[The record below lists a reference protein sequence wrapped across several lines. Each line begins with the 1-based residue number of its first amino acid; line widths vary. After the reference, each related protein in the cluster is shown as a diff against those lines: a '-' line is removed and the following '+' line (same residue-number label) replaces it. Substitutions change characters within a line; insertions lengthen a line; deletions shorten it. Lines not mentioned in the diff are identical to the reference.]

1 MSVLLSPTHHQ
12 PHLRDGI
19 IENVAQMGATTLGIH
34 RRLTPGGEPFSN
46 QPSWELFG
54 TIFIH
59 AFLISTPNSGK
70 LTNSWLENGPGLNM
84 YFLGKWG
91 VIPLLCWFTKKVS
104 IF

>member
-70 LTNSWLENGPGLNM
+70 LT
-84 YFLGKWG
+84 
-91 VIPLLCWFTKKVS
+91 
-104 IF
+104 